1 MTSGNCDF
9 FEIAIRSQ
17 EHELIPQLCSFDDVS
32 LENPTVAEQGGTGG
46 CTHARQGVPRIW
58 AVARQAGSDVGL
70 ITVDL
75 ITVEL
80 ITVELN
86 NVRPNG

>member
-1 MTSGNCDF
+1 MYLRALTSRC
-9 FEIAIRSQ
+9 
-17 EHELIPQLCSFDDVS
+17 FDYDCHYTATVS
-32 LENPTVAEQGGTGG
+32 LPQIENRDA
-46 CTHARQGVPRIW
+46 ARTDAVPRIW

-75 ITVEL
+75 ITVEPVHVEH

-86 NVRPNG
+86 NVRPNGCRP

>member
-1 MTSGNCDF
+1 MPFARDLTTTPVNRQS
-9 FEIAIRSQ
+9 
-17 EHELIPQLCSFDDVS
+17 
-32 LENPTVAEQGGTGG
+32 
-46 CTHARQGVPRIW
+46 HARQGVPRIW

-75 ITVEL
+75 ITVEPVHVEH

-86 NVRPNG
+86 NVRPNGCRP